1 MLCRLILSQSG
12 LKNQSIRV
20 LSTQT
25 QNVTIYERSK
35 AKLFEVMSIYEEA
48 IGIKEVKQA
57 QDLVQN
63 VKFKLAYTYN
73 PFL

>member
-1 MLCRLILSQSG
+1 MLCRLILSQPG

-25 QNVTIYERSK
+25 QHVTIYERSK

-63 VKFKLAYTYN
+63 VKFKLAYSR
-73 PFL
+73 FL